1 MEKAKGKKAINQVQ
15 NHKTFLL
22 IKNSLIGFIQNSLE
36 KNRKCKSQRKRQH
49 KLKHSYRSKNKI
61 SKYIR
66 SVMRRRKKVCYAKN
80 RGKTQTQTSH
90 SIHRFRWNSQDSHHG
105 ISIANAK
112 VWYLIGQ
119 DLAHIFFSY
128 QYLRKSSKF

>member
-1 MEKAKGKKAINQVQ
+1 MERIMDKKAINPVQ
-15 NHKTFLL
+15 NHRTFLL
-22 IKNSLIGFIQNSLE
+22 IKNSLIDFIQNSLE

-61 SKYIR
+61 NKYIR